1 MSIICDNVFTKYDW
15 VKLLKKQKGKTG
27 LNAFAKIE
35 NKSNRIPKK
44 LLVD

>member
-15 VKLLKKQKGKTG
+15 VKPLKEQKGKTG
-27 LNAFAKIE
+27 INAFAKTE